1 MHLGDIFDDL
11 DFPMATAGLEITS
24 VECDSRLCQLG
35 SLFFALDG
43 TAARGADFV
52 VDAVARGASAVVS
65 DHEISAAVPVLVL
78 PKTRLRSA
86 LAHACAAVTQW
97 PDRDLHLVGITGT
110 NGKTSVATLVASL
123 CQALGWRGDSIG
135 TLTQERTTPGA
146 PELWRTL
153 RTLRDE
159 AGGASHHVVA
169 LEVSSHALDQERVL
183 GTHFEVAAFTNLSHD
198 HLDYHHTMEE
208 YFAAKSRLFT
218 AEYASRAVIWVDDPY
233 GERLANSCPI
243 PVVRVQ
249 RSDAN
254 DIVTT
259 ISGTSFLW
267 RGWAVSSS
275 LIGDYNIDNA
285 LVAMAIVVALGASEE
300 AVASAMRTVSP
311 VPGRCEVIDSSGPTV
326 IVDYAHTP
334 DGLSRV
340 LTTLRSLCHG
350 RLIVVFGCG
359 GDRDRAKRPLMG
371 QAAVSLADA
380 VIVTSDNP
388 RTEDPERI
396 IDEIL
401 DGVPIGSAHRE
412 SDRRLA
418 IGAALSMA
426 AANDIVLIAGKG
438 HETTQTIGTQV
449 LAFDDRVHVR
459 EMLK

>member
-11 DFPMATAGLEITS
+11 DFSMAIAGLEITS
-24 VECDSRLCQLG
+24 VESDSRLCQPD

-43 TAARGADFV
+43 TAARGADFIA
-52 VDAVARGASAVVS
+52 DAVARGACAVVA
-65 DHEISAAVPVLVL
+65 DREIAAEVPVIVVA
-78 PKTRLRSA
+78 KTRLRSA
-86 LAHACAAVTQW
+86 LAHASAAVVGW
-97 PDRDLHLVGITGT
+97 PDRDLQLVGITGT

-123 CQALGWRGDSIG
+123 CQAMGWRGDSIG
-135 TLTQERTTPGA
+135 TLTQKRTTPAA

-153 RTLRDE
+153 RALHDDVSE
-159 AGGASHHVVA
+159 ASHHVVA
-169 LEVSSHALDQERVL
+169 LEVSSHAMDQERVL
-183 GTHFEVAAFTNLSHD
+183 GAHFAVAAFTNLSHD

-233 GERLANSCPI
+233 GERLAATCSI

-249 RSDAN
+249 RGDAIN
-254 DIVTT
+254 IATT
-259 ISGTSFLW
+259 LTGTSFLW

-275 LIGDYNIDNA
+275 LIGEYNIDNA

-300 AVASAMRTVSP
+300 AVAHAMQSVSP

-340 LTTLRSLCHG
+340 LAALRSLCAG

-371 QAAVSLADA
+371 LAAVSLADV

-388 RTEDPERI
+388 RSEDPDRI

-401 DGVPIGSAHRE
+401 DGVPIGSARRE

-426 AANDIVLIAGKG
+426 TANDIVLIAGKG
-438 HETTQTIGTQV
+438 HETTQVIGTQV